1 MSLNNIVPFHIESV
15 DSLGQGVSKITDK
28 ITFIPKTLPGEKGA
42 ARVLAE
48 KSKIA
53 FAQCEELTTTSPRRV
68 ASPCPHFSSCP
79 GCHYLHT
86 DYQYELELKL
96 KSMNSLFRNFP
107 DAVPQVISSTQ
118 RLHYRN
124 RIQLHYDVKK
134 QKIGFRDAKNNR
146 IVEVPECL
154 IARAE
159 ITQVLKDFYQNQH
172 WLKLVPKN
180 STTGHVE
187 IYYHQQQMKISW
199 NQPYAEGGFSQVHEE
214 MNAKLK
220 AEIEKITQAK
230 NYDLVID
237 LFAGD
242 GNLSNKL
249 AFKKRI
255 AVDIYPKSLP
265 GPDFF
270 SHNLYAA
277 ETIKKLNAQ
286 LKNQE
291 ADLLILDPPRSGLKN
306 LDEWLEMTKA
316 NEVIY
321 VSCDPHTQVRD
332 ISALKNYIV
341 KELYLLDLFP
351 STFHFETMAVL
362 ERKK

>member
-1 MSLNNIVPFHIESV
+1 MSLNNIIPFHIESV

-28 ITFIPKTLPGEKGA
+28 ITFIPKTLPGEKGHA
-42 ARVLAE
+42 KLLAE

-53 FAQCEELTTTSPRRV
+53 FAQCEELTVTSPRRV
-68 ASPCPHFSSCP
+68 PSPCPHFASCP
-79 GCHYLHT
+79 GCHFLHT
-86 DYQYELELKL
+86 DYQNELELKL
-96 KSMNSLFRNFP
+96 NSMNSLFRNFQGVAP
-107 DAVPQVISSTQ
+107 RVISSSS

-134 QKIGFRDAKNNR
+134 QKIGFKDVKNNR
-146 IVEVPECL
+146 IIEVPECL
-154 IARAE
+154 IAQPE
-159 ITQVLKDFYQNQH
+159 ITQVLKSFYQNQN
-172 WLKLVPKN
+172 WLKLAPKN
-180 STTGHVE
+180 SNSGHVE

-199 NQPYAEGGFSQVHEE
+199 NKPYAEGGFSQVHSE

-220 AEIEKITQAK
+220 AEIERFTQGK
-230 NYDLVID
+230 KYDLILD

-242 GNLSNKL
+242 GNLSNNL
-249 AFKKRI
+249 ASNERI
-255 AVDIYPKSLP
+255 AVDIYPKTLP
-265 GPDFF
+265 GPDFV
-270 SHNLYAA
+270 SHNLYATD
-277 ETIKKLNAQ
+277 TIKKLDSL
-286 LKNQE
+286 LKNQQV
-291 ADLLILDPPRSGLKN
+291 DLLILDPPRSGLRN

-316 NEVIY
+316 EEVIY

-332 ISALKNYIV
+332 ISALNNYVV